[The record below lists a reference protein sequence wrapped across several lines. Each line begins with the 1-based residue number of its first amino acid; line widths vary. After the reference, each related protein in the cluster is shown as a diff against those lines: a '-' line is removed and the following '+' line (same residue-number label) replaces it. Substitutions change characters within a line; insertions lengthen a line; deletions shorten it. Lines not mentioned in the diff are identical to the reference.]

1 MWSNDR
7 TAVLGDLMS
16 APERDGSTAELDYG
30 ETVTRETVTRETV
43 TRPRVTTYTLLG
55 VTRQGPERG
64 HEAACRGEFTSHHH
78 QTGHGYPLLYSRAR
92 GKKDERVEKLIER
105 V

>member
-16 APERDGSTAELDYG
+16 APERDGSKPELDY
-30 ETVTRETVTRETV
+30 RETVTRETV
-43 TRPRVTTYTLLG
+43 TRPSVTTYPQLG

-78 QTGHGYPLLYSRAR
+78 QPGYRLPASVQS
-92 GKKDERVEKLIER
+92 GEGQER
-105 V
+105 

>member
-16 APERDGSTAELDYG
+16 APESDGSKAELDFG
-30 ETVTRETVTRETV
+30 ETVTRETV

-92 GKKDERVEKLIER
+92 SKKDERVEKLIGR